1 MLDTNVLIVAER
13 SAFDFDSLIAD
24 DDEPA
29 VAAITIAEL
38 GVGVEI
44 ATGKRRQVRRAFLD
58 DVVSSLPIL
67 GYDLEVA
74 RVHTGLLLAVRK
86 SGRPRA
92 AHDLII
98 AATAKAT
105 GRVVV
110 TADRSGFDDLP
121 GVDVRRPK

>member
-1 MLDTNVLIVAER
+1 LLDTNVLIEAER
-13 SAFDFDSLIAD
+13 ATLDLDALIAD

-44 ATGKRRQVRRAFLD
+44 STGKRRQARRAFLED
-58 DVVSSLPIL
+58 IVLSLPIL

-74 RVHTGLLLAVRK
+74 RVHSGLLVAVRK
-86 SGRPRA
+86 SGRPRG

-98 AATAKAT
+98 AATAKST
-105 GRVVV
+105 GRTVV
-110 TADRSGFDDLP
+110 TADTHGFDDLP
-121 GVDVRRPK
+121 GVKVRRPV